1 MSVTK
6 ANGAEE
12 AIKEFRSLGGPFGYL
27 KAGMGVNSIRAYSA
41 SIRLFNLLYPN
52 AREMLPVGERRKVGK
67 LNMKEKENDE

>member
-27 KAGMGVNSIRAYSA
+27 KSGMGVNNIKAYSA
-41 SIRLFNLLYPN
+41 SIRLFNLFYPD
-52 AREMLPVGERRKVGK
+52 ARDKLPVGEMRVVHK
-67 LNMKEKENDE
+67 LNMKVKDEE